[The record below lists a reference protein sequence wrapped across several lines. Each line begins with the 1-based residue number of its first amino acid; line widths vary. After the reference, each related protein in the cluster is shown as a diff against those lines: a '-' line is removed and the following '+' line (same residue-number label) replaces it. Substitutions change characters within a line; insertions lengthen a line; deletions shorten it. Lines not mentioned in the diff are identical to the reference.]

1 MTEVDKVRYEEKMIS
16 LKNRITNTTL
26 RIGELEEKKI
36 CLMMVKRDMMM
47 SHTKKVLED
56 CFTDDIV
63 DKIKEIKLFDEYSE
77 IIKDEMIN
85 ELIYEF
91 IRDNELEESEL
102 LKDTLLEENS

>member
-56 CFTDDIV
+56 CFTDELKDKISSNV
-63 DKIKEIKLFDEYSE
+63 DKWSVSHRLT
-77 IIKDEMIN
+77 
-85 ELIYEF
+85 
-91 IRDNELEESEL
+91 EL
-102 LKDTLLEENS
+102 LGCNTTRLISHQLTEIRR